1 MKQIVFIFLVMLSAV
16 LVGVAFYN
24 VWRGETDPLV
34 TTPGPVEQGRM
45 DLHAKLVQAE
55 QREAGIEKTYWH
67 SPEKLRVLIKSH
79 RQRVDELNG
88 NNAGAEI
95 VAHDK
100 DAIARLEKRVADLE
114 VAQEAEAEAREEQ
127 AKVEARAKRAEALQ
141 KRSEQN

>member
-1 MKQIVFIFLVMLSAV
+1 MRAIGILVV
-16 LVGVAFYN
+16 LVFLTLAGITFYN
-24 VWRGETDPLV
+24 VWRGETDPV
-34 TTPGPVEQGRM
+34 TTTPGLVEQGRV
-45 DLHAKLVQAE
+45 DLHEKLVQAE
-55 QREAGIEKTYWH
+55 QREAGIEKTYWN

-79 RQRVDELNG
+79 RQRMDELNG

-100 DAIARLEKRVADLE
+100 DAIARLERRIAGIE
-114 VAQEAEAEAREEQ
+114 AAQEAQAEAREEQ